1 MASTLKACLVS
12 AAVMVGAAT
21 VASTAVAYAVE
32 TQLERGAYLMNG
44 IVACGNCHTP
54 KDQDGRALPDQELA
68 GGLVFDR
75 PVFRAV
81 VPNITPDNYTGIGK
95 WTDEQLVDAIR
106 NGRRPDGT
114 VIGPPMPIEF
124 YRSMSDTDVLAIVAY
139 MRAVKPVSNKV
150 EKSTFKIPLPASY
163 GPTVGH
169 VVDVPSGD
177 KVVYGKYLAD
187 IGHCMECHTPM
198 VKGQLD
204 KTKLGAGGRQFETFP
219 AGEVTSANLTPANPD
234 GIAKWTDAHVKDAIA
249 GAIRPDGRQLVRLM
263 AFDWYK
269 NVRPG
274 DLDAIVAYLRTL
286 KPAIP

>member
-1 MASTLKACLVS
+1 MDFGEGIDSLPERNKDCADTGKFRQPSDVHAEQMGKHMASTLKACLVS

-139 MRAVKPVSNKV
+139 MRAVKPVSNKL
-150 EKSTFKIPLPASY
+150 EKSTFKIPLPAS
-163 GPTVGH
+163 
-169 VVDVPSGD
+169 
-177 KVVYGKYLAD
+177 
-187 IGHCMECHTPM
+187 IW
-198 VKGQLD
+198 
-204 KTKLGAGGRQFETFP
+204 
-219 AGEVTSANLTPANPD
+219 PD
-234 GIAKWTDAHVKDAIA
+234 R
-249 GAIRPDGRQLVRLM
+249 RPRRRC
-263 AFDWYK
+263 AEW
-269 NVRPG
+269 R
-274 DLDAIVAYLRTL
+274 
-286 KPAIP
+286 